1 MSDDELEP
9 YRETIA
15 FWASLRASCPDCPTR
30 GWFERDDSAGWE
42 PLDDRNGE
50 IKRCADHGLLYPWA
64 GQLDPA
70 KVREYH
76 REHGDNGAYVVD
88 FELLRTTCML

>member
-1 MSDDELEP
+1 
-9 YRETIA
+9 
-15 FWASLRASCPDCPTR
+15 
-30 GWFERDDSAGWE
+30 
-42 PLDDRNGE
+42 LDDRNGE

-76 REHGDNGAYVVD
+76 REHGDNDAYVVD
-88 FELLRTTCML
+88 FELLRATCLLG